1 MNKTRKLV
9 PLLEIDGSVATTP
22 IVGVWVSLQDVNKV
36 INNNG
41 NTTNGITTFDNP
53 FLWSACVRFLYA
65 DKIQDRAYV
74 SQDTFLLVVFNGSTI
89 DYYEMTRLPRS
100 LRSHESDLI
109 NVDDFLCTDCSIDLS
124 SNDNEEVLCKFRP
137 LTKVDHIRS
146 FSDLPINKAKTATHR
161 SSLDTPV
168 VIGKEIS
175 KSDIRRSMNPF
186 EQQSSQFESPA
197 PKIDDAFMDP
207 TPLPRKDAP
216 SPFPSPTNPFSNRR
230 GDSLSY
236 SAGSFSNVV
245 SAAQLSNDMP
255 PQAAEDIG
263 LHIKNNEKVYSFPAE
278 VIVSQQMQLESL
290 RRQVEDLRELV
301 LSLGGKLPEKEK
313 VPSSSSLSSSSSSL
327 LLSHLHDEI
336 NVKDSIKSLKIDNK
350 YDDEKFRSSR
360 EDFRRVDESVED
372 SVETSSINNDDHA
385 IVTSNDNVINTDVE
399 TNNNDEEDDL
409 YNDTSIAMSMPVF
422 DDFLNSDNAA
432 KRKSPFTTQ
441 RSSLGSFSINSSLSY
456 DSIIPT
462 IQAME
467 MNYDDYDDDNNNLA

>member
-1 MNKTRKLV
+1 
-9 PLLEIDGSVATTP
+9 
-22 IVGVWVSLQDVNKV
+22 
-36 INNNG
+36 
-41 NTTNGITTFDNP
+41 
-53 FLWSACVRFLYA
+53 
-65 DKIQDRAYV
+65 
-74 SQDTFLLVVFNGSTI
+74 
-89 DYYEMTRLPRS
+89 
-100 LRSHESDLI
+100 
-109 NVDDFLCTDCSIDLS
+109 
-124 SNDNEEVLCKFRP
+124 
-137 LTKVDHIRS
+137 
-146 FSDLPINKAKTATHR
+146 
-161 SSLDTPV
+161 
-168 VIGKEIS
+168 
-175 KSDIRRSMNPF
+175 
-186 EQQSSQFESPA
+186 
-197 PKIDDAFMDP
+197 
-207 TPLPRKDAP
+207 
-216 SPFPSPTNPFSNRR
+216 
-230 GDSLSY
+230 
-236 SAGSFSNVV
+236 
-245 SAAQLSNDMP
+245 MP

-422 DDFLNSDNAA
+422 DNFLNIS
-432 KRKSPFTTQ
+432 
-441 RSSLGSFSINSSLSY
+441 
-456 DSIIPT
+456 
-462 IQAME
+462 
-467 MNYDDYDDDNNNLA
+467 